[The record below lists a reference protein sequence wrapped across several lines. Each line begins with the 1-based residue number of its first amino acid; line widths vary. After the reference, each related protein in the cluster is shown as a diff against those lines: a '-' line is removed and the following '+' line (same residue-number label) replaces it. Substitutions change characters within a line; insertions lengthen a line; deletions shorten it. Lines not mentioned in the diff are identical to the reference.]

1 VSGPPLDETPLL
13 PLDNTCPRCKERVDC
28 DEMFDGSEVDCDCG
42 ALLVMVAYV
51 DDTASLQLAT
61 PQPRRRWKP
70 LPRKRQPS
78 AAVMRA
84 VAVERRAAELA
95 GYRGTPYSSSE
106 NRGWQKHYAN
116 ALSETGGWSE
126 IPDAT
131 PRGPAELA
139 GWLARE
145 IWSES

>member
-1 VSGPPLDETPLL
+1 VSGPPLSEAPLL

-42 ALLVMVAYV
+42 ALLVMVAYI

-70 LPRKRQPS
+70 LPRKRKPS
-78 AAVMRA
+78 AATQRA
-84 VAVERRAAELA
+84 VRVERRAAELA
-95 GYRGTPYSSSE
+95 AHAFSDWASYWKAVFVGER
-106 NRGWQKHYAN
+106 RGWYLHN
-116 ALSETGGWSE
+116 SGH
-126 IPDAT
+126 T

-145 IWSES
+145 IWSGS

>member
-70 LPRKRQPS
+70 LPRKRKPS

-84 VAVERRAAELA
+84 VAVERRAAEMGVRFVLFEPA
-95 GYRGTPYSSSE
+95 GFTSAE
-106 NRGWQKHYAN
+106 ARGWAKYRA
-116 ALSETGGWSE
+116 ET
-126 IPDAT
+126 DAT

-145 IWSES
+145 IWSGS

>member
-1 VSGPPLDETPLL
+1 VSGPPLSEAPLL

-70 LPRKRQPS
+70 LPRKRKPS
-78 AAVMRA
+78 AAVRRR

-95 GYRGTPYSSSE
+95 HPYWRGFSTT
-106 NRGWQKHYAN
+106 NAIGWGRHRDN
-116 ALSETGGWSE
+116 E
-126 IPDAT
+126 T